1 MTAKGVYFLDTEFAD
16 LPQEGFGIDFF
27 SLGLVRADGA
37 EYYGVYQGIDAQ
49 KYAGSWVAAHV
60 LAKLPPQ
67 EARQSLAQIREGIL
81 GLFAPAKEIEIFAHN
96 GSYDFFILARLFG
109 GQLNFRRELQE
120 RYGIERVTFRDT
132 KELIAQKPAHVVL
145 PKQDEAS
152 SHISINDARHER
164 LVWQALTAP
173 AKGKALRPKIG

>member
-16 LPQEGFGIDFF
+16 LPAEGFGIDFF
-27 SLGLVRADGA
+27 SLGLVRGDGA
-37 EYYGVYQGIDAQ
+37 EFYGVYDRIDEQ
-49 KYAGSWVAAHV
+49 KYKGSWVADHV

-67 EARQSLAQIREGIL
+67 DSRQSLAQIREGIL
-81 GLFAPAKEIEIFAHN
+81 GLFAPAKEVEVFAHN

-109 GQLNFRRELQE
+109 GQLNFRRELKE

-145 PKQDEAS
+145 PQQDEAS

-164 LVWQALTAP
+164 AVWQALTAP
-173 AKGKALRPKIG
+173 APARKAPRP